1 MYYSCAALETRELRE
16 MSSKF
21 RRQFKVC
28 LIGDGFVGKTSIRRE
43 YLKEGFTASY
53 LPTLGVDFAQKALD
67 FKGIATNLVIW
78 DIAGQPAFQSL
89 RKRYYEGSSGL
100 ILVYSVVDRDS
111 FDSASRWLVEAHDFM
126 KELPPMIVAANKI
139 DLRAIHPV
147 EETVT
152 TEEGK
157 EFAEKFSQML
167 NVPVVFLE
175 TSALRGENIEEVF
188 TELTR
193 MMLGQDAQEE
203 KVEQEIVPEQAESI
217 VKESSSEVDTV
228 TLLTKDS
235 EYQKEEQIARAMNE
249 LVQLRAELKVA
260 EEELASTVSRLETKL
275 LTLKNT
281 VRVKQIM
288 YEHLQ
293 QELQQTRDEW
303 SKAYDE
309 YMVLNKQKKDEI
321 AVRTKQ
327 LEEIMKR
334 IDNVG
339 RIVRTRVGDLDM
351 KKIAQ

>member
-1 MYYSCAALETRELRE
+1 

-43 YLKEGFTASY
+43 YLKEGFAASY
-53 LPTLGVDFAQKALD
+53 LPTLGVDFAQKATEYN
-67 FKGIATNLVIW
+67 GIATNLVIW

-126 KELPPMIVAANKI
+126 QELPPMIVAANKI
-139 DLRAIHPV
+139 DLRAIHPA
-147 EETVT
+147 EEIVS

-157 EFAEKFSQML
+157 AFAENFSQKL

-175 TSALRGENIEEVF
+175 TSALKGENIEEVF
-188 TELTR
+188 SELTR
-193 MMLGQDAQEE
+193 MMLGQDDQEE
-203 KVEQEIVPEQAESI
+203 KKKEEIVPEQVEAI
-217 VKESSSEVDTV
+217 VEESSSEVDTV
-228 TLLTKDS
+228 TLLAKDS
-235 EYQKEEQIARAMNE
+235 EYNKEEQIAQAMNE
-249 LVQLRAELKVA
+249 LVKLRAELKAA
-260 EEELASTVSRLETKL
+260 EEDLASTISSLETKL
-275 LTLKNT
+275 LTLKNS
-281 VRVKQIM
+281 VHVKQIM

-293 QELQQTRDEW
+293 QQIKQTRDEW
-303 SKAYDE
+303 SEAYDE
-309 YMVLNKQKKDEI
+309 YMKLNKQKKDEI

-327 LEEIMKR
+327 LEDIKKR

-339 RIVRTRVGDLDM
+339 RIVRTRVGDLDL
-351 KKIAQ
+351 KKMAQ